1 MENELTLILDSDK
14 KQIAY
19 RLSDEDTWMYILD
32 IVVRD
37 LLITMGYDYDSIN
50 TAIDAAI
57 ASKEG

>member
-57 ASKEG
+57 ASKED

>member
-32 IVVRD
+32 SVVRD

-57 ASKEG
+57 ASKED

>member
-32 IVVRD
+32 SVVRD